1 MTTVNPEIVDTSQ
14 AVVKLVDQL
23 ISSHETRDD
32 TLDRPIIHI
41 SLEGV
46 SLGRSGTISIITLL
60 LHESPS
66 SQHTYLVD
74 VRTLGAQAFT
84 TAGADGKTLKQILE
98 NADIPKVFF
107 DVRNASA
114 ALFALYNIALEEV
127 QDVQLMDSAARK
139 TTAKRESLSELPDC
153 AIQDNSG
160 ISFHRSETL
169 RRDRHAG
176 EILFRAEFGG
186 SPEVFNQRPL
196 PDDIVKYCVGEVACL
211 PVLRNMLWRTR
222 TQKWR
227 DFVRDKT
234 ERRVAYTHA
243 AGYQSGGT
251 DRVLAPWNDEQN
263 KVLNRFAARDF
274 DDWLEDDEVEEV
286 VE

>member
-46 SLGRSGTISIITLL
+46 SLGRSGTTSIITLL

-98 NADIPKVFF
+98 NSDIPKVFF

-139 TTAKRESLSELPDC
+139 TTAKR
-153 AIQDNSG
+153 

-227 DFVRDKT
+227 DFVRDET